1 MTRGF
6 EDPEVWPRPGNR
18 ERVDL
23 GLRSWLDAAR
33 ELRPG
38 RDRDFAEAFPGTPA
52 GKAMLACVFGA
63 SPFLS
68 GLAVRDPGSV
78 RALWERGP
86 DKCVESTLAGL
97 HSLAPD
103 CGEREAAREL
113 REARRKVALAVG
125 LADIAGL
132 WDLAAVTAALTGL
145 AEAGCSVGFR
155 VLLTKLA
162 SRGAISPP
170 CPEDPERD
178 SGLIAL
184 GLGKL
189 GGRELNFSSD
199 IDLILL
205 YDPDILPATR
215 RYEVPGH
222 LMRLARRFIALLA
235 EPTAD
240 GRGFR
245 VDLRLRPDP
254 VSTPLVISTK
264 SALQYYDRRGQTWE
278 RAAMIKARP
287 VAGDMVAGN
296 SYLSRLE
303 PFIWRAHL
311 DFATVQDLHDIKK
324 RIDAQHRGGVIGEPG
339 QNLKLGRGGIREIE
353 FFAQTH
359 QLIWGGTDPSL
370 RAIPTCD
377 ALCALSD
384 AGHIRR
390 EVTDAL
396 ANSYRYLRRA
406 EHRMQMIADKQTHS
420 LPREPAR
427 FETLARFLGYA
438 DGKAFSSELVSCLR
452 QVERQYESFF
462 ELPREMTEASAS
474 SALANRSRGETVE
487 RLGRMGFR
495 DPGAAFEIIEKW
507 RTGRGLAA
515 RDPRA
520 LSLLQSLT
528 PSLVIAM
535 CGTENP
541 DLAVQRF
548 DGMIDRLGHGHRTF
562 TLFQAN
568 LHVME
573 TVAEILVA
581 APAIGAILTARP
593 GLVEVLLDPE
603 TDGPPPD
610 RQSLERS
617 LVAKMRGAD
626 GYGTALDRLR
636 EWIDTANFRVGV
648 QVLFHS
654 LDPLDAAQPLTD
666 IAECAV
672 SMLLRRA
679 DEALAAS
686 HGRVPGASAAIVSSG
701 RLARREVG
709 FGTELDLALYYDA
722 PKDSLTAG
730 PDEITAEQYFSKL
743 QRRLIAGLRGR
754 PGTRRAYDCIAIDR
768 AASLESLAGELSRVS
783 RGRAELCQPRP
794 VAQVGGLARRIRAI
808 VLEWFSAT
816 HDEGRLRS
824 DMAALR
830 DGLALEP
837 LPTGPWAVD
846 SRPGGLIDIE
856 VLAHYLR
863 LRAAP
868 SSSEV
873 LGECT
878 TGEVLVALERAG
890 SLAPDD
896 GSVLLDGWQLW
907 TRILT
912 LQNLLGGTA
921 GDVAVPRRLREQFQ
935 SAAGTESFEDVESR
949 IDSVA
954 NAVRAVRDRAL
965 GLPTR
970 GGM

>member
-6 EDPEVWPRPGNR
+6 ADPEVWPRPGNP
-18 ERVDL
+18 ERVEP

-33 ELRPG
+33 GLPPG
-38 RDRDFAEAFPGTPA
+38 QDRDFAEAFPRTPA
-52 GKAMLACVFGA
+52 GKAMLECVFGA

-78 RALWERGP
+78 RALWEHGP
-86 DKCVESTLAGL
+86 DQSVRGTLAGL
-97 HSLAPD
+97 RSLAPD
-103 CGEREAAREL
+103 CGERKAARQL
-113 REARRKVALAVG
+113 REARRRVALAVG

-145 AEAGCSVGFR
+145 AEAGCSLGFR
-155 VLLTKLA
+155 VLLTELA

-170 CPEDPERD
+170 DPEDPERD

-205 YDPDILPATR
+205 YDPDILPARR

-222 LMRLARRFIALLA
+222 LMRLARRFIALLS
-235 EPTAD
+235 EPTVD
-240 GRGFR
+240 GRAFR

-264 SALQYYDRRGQTWE
+264 SALQYYEKRGQTWE

-287 VAGDMVAGN
+287 VAGDINSGN
-296 SYLSRLE
+296 GYLGRLE
-303 PFIWRAHL
+303 PFIWRSHL

-324 RIDAQHRGGVIGEPG
+324 RIDAQHRGGIIGEPG

-370 RAIPTCD
+370 RRIPTCE
-377 ALCALSD
+377 ALRALSD

-406 EHRMQMIADKQTHS
+406 EHRLQMIADKQTHS
-420 LPREPAR
+420 LPKDPGQ

-438 DGKAFSSELVSCLR
+438 DGKAFGGELTSCLR

-462 ELPREMTEASAS
+462 ELPSEMTEASAS
-474 SALANRSRGETVE
+474 SALAKRSRGEVVE
-487 RLGRMGFR
+487 RLGRMGFH

-515 RDPRA
+515 RDSRA
-520 LSLLQSLT
+520 LALLQSLT
-528 PSLVIAM
+528 PALVIAM
-535 CGTENP
+535 CGTESP
-541 DLAVQRF
+541 DLAIRRF
-548 DGMIDRLGHGHRTF
+548 DGLIDRVGRGHRTF

-573 TVAEILVA
+573 TVAEILVT

-593 GLVEVLLDPE
+593 RLVEVLLDPQ
-603 TDGPPPD
+603 TDAPPPA
-610 RQSLERS
+610 RKSLEQSLA
-617 LVAKMRGAD
+617 AKMQGAD
-626 GYGTALDRLR
+626 GFGTELARLR

-654 LDPLDAAQPLTD
+654 LDPLDAAQPLSD
-666 IAECAV
+666 IADCAV
-672 SMLLRRA
+672 SLVLRRA

-686 HGRVPGASAAIVSSG
+686 HGRVPGASAAIVAKG
-701 RLARREVG
+701 RFARREVG
-709 FGTELDLALYYDA
+709 FRTELEIALYYDA
-722 PKDSLTAG
+722 PPDSLTDG
-730 PDEITAEQYFSKL
+730 PEAITAEEYFSKL
-743 QRRLIAGLRGR
+743 QHRVIAGLRGR
-754 PGTRRAYDCIAIDR
+754 PGVRRVYDCIAIER
-768 AASLESLAGELSRVS
+768 AASLESLAGKLSRGS
-783 RGRAELCQPRP
+783 PGRPELCQPRT
-794 VAQVGGLARRIRAI
+794 VAQIGRLAPRVRAM
-808 VLEWFSAT
+808 VHECFSAAR
-816 HDEGRLRS
+816 DEARLRS

-830 DGLALEP
+830 DGLELGP
-837 LPTGPWAVD
+837 PPTGPWSVD
-846 SRPGGLIDIE
+846 FRPGGLLDIE
-856 VLAHYLR
+856 VLVHYLR
-863 LRAAP
+863 QRAAP
-868 SSSEV
+868 GASEI
-873 LGECT
+873 LGEYT
-878 TGEVLVALERAG
+878 TGEALGALERAG
-890 SLAPDD
+890 VLAPEDYR
-896 GSVLLDGWQLW
+896 VLLDGWRLW

-912 LQNLLGGTA
+912 LQNLLGRA
-921 GDVAVPRRLREQFQ
+921 ALEDAVPRRLRRQFQ
-935 SAAGTESFEDVESR
+935 SAADTASFEDVESR
-949 IDSVA
+949 TAAVA
-954 NAVRAVRDRAL
+954 NAVRAVRDRIL
-965 GLPTR
+965 GIPR
-970 GGM
+970 KAG